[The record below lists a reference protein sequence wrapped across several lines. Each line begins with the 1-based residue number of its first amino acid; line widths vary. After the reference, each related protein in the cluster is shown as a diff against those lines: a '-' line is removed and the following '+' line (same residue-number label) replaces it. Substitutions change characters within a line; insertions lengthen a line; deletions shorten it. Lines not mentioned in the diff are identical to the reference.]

1 MRSELLKADDTE
13 LRRSRRFPIAAP
25 LRYRISRQTDWRRA
39 RTENISSTG
48 VLFRCEECADR
59 GERLEMNFLLLRS
72 STDQAGLEVACA
84 GEVVRMDIPL
94 GEDKLP
100 ALAVNFTA
108 YRLGPGINGRWGLD
122 SPLPTSGNDE

>member
-13 LRRSRRFPIAAP
+13 SRRSRRFPIAAP

-48 VLFRCEECADR
+48 VLFRCEEGADR

-108 YRLGPGINGRWGLD
+108 YRLGPGTNGQWGLD
-122 SPLPTSGNDE
+122 SSLLTSGNDE